1 MAFAIQVL
9 SFPALYA
16 DISRLQEPSYKV
28 QRGGKELNQWLL
40 PFISNGMRREPN

>member
-16 DISRLQEPSYKV
+16 DISTLQETSYKV